1 MFELCKQPAFHLC
14 WSLGM
19 CEQQPPGQQ
28 QEKRALLRI
37 PLLLALISCPQLT
50 RPPPMFT
57 CSSVPLYN
65 IASMRTRGIF
75 ILELRLFLKQ
85 SQTTPIV
92 T

>member
-28 QEKRALLRI
+28 QGKRALLRI

-50 RPPPMFT
+50 RLQPMFT
-57 CSSVPLYN
+57 CSSVLLYN
-65 IASMRTRGIF
+65 IASMKTWGIF
-75 ILELRLFLKQ
+75 ILEPRLFLKQ